1 MTNDTTLTSVP
12 LVSLSESVLG
22 LAKVGYADHFIADGI
37 EAYRGGEEIARKVA
51 DLLPRVRENRRE
63 FTAYFDDPGGRIVEP
78 IFRRFDYE
86 TQRNLSRLA
95 RDYFHAVDR
104 FEEWAQEGILL
115 GQMIQERGAV
125 LAFVAELQRLLHR
138 PDKTGKALLKLHRKG
153 KLELFIDMTRGPEWW
168 VLGDWESQ
176 YDAAV
181 NDAASEARHALNE
194 TMRPFPREVVGRMFV
209 RNFNKSADCYTGLP
223 GSCYA
228 LNISSLP
235 STWDVEKDLKNLID
249 DSKRRMSV
257 GTELLRAVNSFSQ
270 SLVNEILAAQKNLLD
285 QLHH

>member
-1 MTNDTTLTSVP
+1 M
-12 LVSLSESVLG
+12 LG
-22 LAKVGYADHFIADGI
+22 LAKVGYADQFITNGV

-63 FTAYFDDPGGRIVEP
+63 FTAYFDDPGGQIIEP

-95 RDYFHAVDR
+95 RDYFHAADR

-125 LAFVAELQRLLHR
+125 LALVAELQRLLHR
-138 PDKTGKALLKLHRKG
+138 PDETGTTLLKLHEKG
-153 KLELFIDMTRGPEWW
+153 GLDLFVDMGRGPKWHL
-168 VLGDWESQ
+168 LGDWESQ
-176 YDAAV
+176 RDAAV
-181 NDAASEARHALNE
+181 NAAATEAQRALNA
-194 TMRPFPREVVGRMFV
+194 TMQPFPGEVVGRMFV
-209 RNFNKSADCYTGLP
+209 RNFNKPVNSCTGLP

-249 DSKRRMSV
+249 DSKRRMDA
-257 GTELLRAVNSFSQ
+257 GKELLRSVNSFSQ
-270 SLVNEILAAQKNLLD
+270 LLVNEILAAQKNLLD

>member
-1 MTNDTTLTSVP
+1 MTADNDYIDQLAS
-12 LVSLSESVLG
+12 SLSESVLN
-22 LAKVGYADHFIADGI
+22 LAKVGYADQFITNGI
-37 EAYRGGEEIARKVA
+37 EAYRGGEQIAHKVA

-63 FTAYFDDPGGRIVEP
+63 FTAYFDDPSGQIIEP

-125 LAFVAELQRLLHR
+125 LALVTELQRLLHR
-138 PDKTGKALLKLHRKG
+138 PDETGTTLLKLHEKG
-153 KLELFIDMTRGPEWW
+153 GLDLFVDMGRGPKWHL
-168 VLGDWESQ
+168 LGDWESQ
-176 YDAAV
+176 RDAAV
-181 NDAASEARHALNE
+181 NAAATEAQRALNA
-194 TMRPFPREVVGRMFV
+194 TMQPFPREVVGRMFV
-209 RNFNKSADCYTGLP
+209 RNFNKPVNSYTGLP

-228 LNISSLP
+228 LNISPLP

-249 DSKRRMSV
+249 ESKRRMSV
-257 GTELLRAVNSFSQ
+257 GKELLRAVNSFSQ

>member
-1 MTNDTTLTSVP
+1 MTADNDYIDQLAS
-12 LVSLSESVLG
+12 SLSESIVN
-22 LAKVGYADHFIADGI
+22 LAKVGYADQFITNGI
-37 EAYRGGEEIARKVA
+37 EAYRGGEQIAHKVA

-63 FTAYFDDPGGRIVEP
+63 FTAYFDDPSGQIVEP

-125 LAFVAELQRLLHR
+125 LALVAELQRFLHR
-138 PDKTGKALLKLHRKG
+138 PDETGTTLLKLHEKG
-153 KLELFIDMTRGPEWW
+153 GLDLFVDMGRGPKWHL
-168 VLGDWESQ
+168 LGDWESQ
-176 YDAAV
+176 RDAAV
-181 NDAASEARHALNE
+181 NAAATEAQRALNA
-194 TMRPFPREVVGRMFV
+194 TMQPFPREVVGRMFV
-209 RNFNKSADCYTGLP
+209 RNFNKPVNSYTGLP

-228 LNISSLP
+228 LNISSFP

-249 DSKRRMSV
+249 ESKRRMSV
-257 GTELLRAVNSFSQ
+257 GKELLRAVNSFSQ

>member
-1 MTNDTTLTSVP
+1 MTNNDYIDQLAS
-12 LVSLSESVLG
+12 SLSESVLG
-22 LAKVGYADHFIADGI
+22 LAKVGYADQFIANGI
-37 EAYRGGEEIARKVA
+37 EAYRGGEEIAHKVA
-51 DLLPRVRENRRE
+51 GLLSRVRENRRE
-63 FTAYFDDPGGRIVEP
+63 FTAYFDDPSGQIVEP

-95 RDYFHAVDR
+95 RDYFPAVNR

-115 GQMIQERGAV
+115 GQMIQERSAV
-125 LAFVAELQRLLHR
+125 LALVAELQRILR
-138 PDKTGKALLKLHRKG
+138 RSGKTGKTLLELHRKG
-153 KLELFIDMTRGPEWW
+153 KLELFVDMTRGPEWW

-181 NDAASEARHALNE
+181 NDAAAEARHALNA
-194 TMRPFPREVVGRMFV
+194 TMRPFPSEVVGRMFV
-209 RNFNKSADCYTGLP
+209 RSFNKSANCYTGLP

-249 DSKRRMSV
+249 DSKRRMS
-257 GTELLRAVNSFSQ
+257 GGKELLRAVNIFSQ
-270 SLVNEILAAQKNLLD
+270 SLANEILAAQKNLLD

>member
-1 MTNDTTLTSVP
+1 
-12 LVSLSESVLG
+12 
-22 LAKVGYADHFIADGI
+22 
-37 EAYRGGEEIARKVA
+37 
-51 DLLPRVRENRRE
+51 
-63 FTAYFDDPGGRIVEP
+63 
-78 IFRRFDYE
+78 
-86 TQRNLSRLA
+86 
-95 RDYFHAVDR
+95 
-104 FEEWAQEGILL
+104 
-115 GQMIQERGAV
+115 MIQERGAV

-138 PDKTGKALLKLHRKG
+138 HDETGKTLLKLHRKG

-168 VLGDWESQ
+168 LLGDWESQ

-209 RNFNKSADCYTGLP
+209 RSFNKPANSYTGLP

-249 DSKRRMSV
+249 ESKRRMSV
-257 GTELLRAVNSFSQ
+257 GKELLRAVNSFSQ

>member
-1 MTNDTTLTSVP
+1 MTTDNSYVNQFAS
-12 LVSLSESVLG
+12 SLSESVMN
-22 LAKVGYADHFIADGI
+22 LAKVGYADQFITNGV
-37 EAYRGGEEIARKVA
+37 EAYRGGEQIAHKVA

-63 FTAYFDDPGGRIVEP
+63 FTAYFDDPSGRIVEP
-78 IFRRFDYE
+78 VFRRFDYE

-95 RDYFHAVDR
+95 RDYFHAVGR

-153 KLELFIDMTRGPEWW
+153 KLELFVDMTRGPEWW

-181 NDAASEARHALNE
+181 NDAASEARHALNA
-194 TMRPFPREVVGRMFV
+194 TMRPFPSEVVGQMFV
-209 RNFNKSADCYTGLP
+209 RSFNKSADCYTGLP

-249 DSKRRMSV
+249 DSKRRMDA
-257 GTELLRAVNSFSQ
+257 GKELLRAVNGFSQ

>member
-1 MTNDTTLTSVP
+1 MAIDNDYIDQLAS
-12 LVSLSESVLG
+12 SLSESVLN
-22 LAKVGYADHFIADGI
+22 LAKVGYADQSITNGI
-37 EAYRGGEEIARKVA
+37 EAYRGGEQIAHKVA

-63 FTAYFDDPGGRIVEP
+63 FTAYFDDPSGQIVEP

-86 TQRNLSRLA
+86 TQQNLSRLA
-95 RDYFHAVDR
+95 RDYFHAADR

-125 LAFVAELQRLLHR
+125 LALVAELQRLLHR
-138 PDKTGKALLKLHRKG
+138 PDETGTTLLKLHEKG
-153 KLELFIDMTRGPEWW
+153 GLDLFVDMGRGPKWHL
-168 VLGDWESQ
+168 LGDWESQ
-176 YDAAV
+176 RDAAV
-181 NDAASEARHALNE
+181 NAAASEARHALNE

-209 RNFNKSADCYTGLP
+209 RNFNKPVNSYTGLP

-249 DSKRRMSV
+249 ESKRRMNV
-257 GTELLRAVNSFSQ
+257 GKELLRAVNGFSQ

-285 QLHH
+285 QPHH

>member
-1 MTNDTTLTSVP
+1 MTSNNNVDKLASR
-12 LVSLSESVLG
+12 LSESIVG
-22 LAKVGYADHFIADGI
+22 LAKVGYADQFIANGI

-51 DLLPRVRENRRE
+51 GLLPAVRETRHE
-63 FTAYFDDPGGRIVEP
+63 FTAYFDDPSGRIVEP

-95 RDYFHAVDR
+95 HDYFHAADR
-104 FEEWAQEGILL
+104 FEEWAQERILL
-115 GQMIQERGAV
+115 GQMIQERGAA
-125 LAFVAELQRLLHR
+125 LALVAELQRLLHR
-138 PDKTGKALLKLHRKG
+138 PNKTGKTLLKLHRKG
-153 KLELFIDMTRGPEWW
+153 KLELFVDMTRGPEWW

-181 NDAASEARHALNE
+181 NDAASEARHALNA
-194 TMRPFPREVVGRMFV
+194 TMRPFPSEVVGRMFV
-209 RNFNKSADCYTGLP
+209 RSFNKSADCYTGLP

-249 DSKRRMSV
+249 DSKRRMDA
-257 GTELLRAVNSFSQ
+257 GKELLRAVNGFSQ

>member
-1 MTNDTTLTSVP
+1 MTADNDYIDQLAS
-12 LVSLSESVLG
+12 SLSESIVN
-22 LAKVGYADHFIADGI
+22 LAKVGYTDQFITNGI
-37 EAYRGGEEIARKVA
+37 EAYRGGEQIAHKVA

-63 FTAYFDDPGGRIVEP
+63 FTAYFDDPSGQIVEP

-125 LAFVAELQRLLHR
+125 LALVAELQRLLHR

-168 VLGDWESQ
+168 LLGDWESQ

-194 TMRPFPREVVGRMFV
+194 TMQPFPREVVGRMFV
-209 RNFNKSADCYTGLP
+209 RNFNKPVNSYTGLP

-249 DSKRRMSV
+249 ESKRRMSV
-257 GTELLRAVNSFSQ
+257 GKELLRAVNSFSQ